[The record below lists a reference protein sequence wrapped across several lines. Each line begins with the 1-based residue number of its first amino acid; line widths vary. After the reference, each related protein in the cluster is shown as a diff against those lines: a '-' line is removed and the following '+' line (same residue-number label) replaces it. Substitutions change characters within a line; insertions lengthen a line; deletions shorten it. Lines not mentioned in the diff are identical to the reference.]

1 MKRIKAVLWVLTGY
15 FFSVLNNVFVK
26 YLNNIPSNEITSF
39 RLLFSL
45 LLLLPIAFNNRKLF
59 YSKCPKLNMLRGF
72 LFFIGITLWGI
83 GVKRSLLAT
92 SSVIGLSEPFFVLLF
107 SIIILKEKVG
117 LHRFFA
123 IFLCFLSILFM
134 IDFSE
139 FNVNSSS
146 FFLLLGTAVVA
157 LYQILN
163 KKCANIDNKI
173 TAMIYYSFFGFL
185 VSLPLLFYN
194 FVVPSFKELIFL
206 MSLGLSA
213 DLLLFSLL
221 KGYALAEASFLS
233 PLKYSEFVYSVI
245 LGYVFF
251 HELPILKSLI
261 VVFIIMLTNTLLFF
275 YEHYKG
281 K

>member
-1 MKRIKAVLWVLTGY
+1 MKRIQAVLWVLTGY

-39 RLLFSL
+39 RFLFSL

-83 GVKRSLLAT
+83 GVKGSLLAT

-117 LHRFFA
+117 LQRFLA

-146 FFLLLGTAVVA
+146 FFLLLGTAFVA

-194 FVVPSFKELIFL
+194 FVVPSFKELMFL

-245 LGYVFF
+245 LGYIFF
-251 HELPILKSLI
+251 QELPTLKSLI
-261 VVFIIMLTNTLLFF
+261 VVFIIMITNILLFF

>member
-1 MKRIKAVLWVLTGY
+1 MKRIQAVLWVLTGY

-39 RLLFSL
+39 RFLFSL
-45 LLLLPIAFNNRKLF
+45 LLLLPIALNNRKLF

-83 GVKRSLLAT
+83 GVKGSLLAT

-117 LHRFFA
+117 LQRFLA

-146 FFLLLGTAVVA
+146 FFLLLGTAFVA

-194 FVVPSFKELIFL
+194 FVVPSFKELMFL

-261 VVFIIMLTNTLLFF
+261 VVFIIMITNILLFF

>member
-1 MKRIKAVLWVLTGY
+1 MKRIQAVLWVLTGY

-26 YLNNIPSNEITSF
+26 YLDNIPSNEITSF

-45 LLLLPIAFNNRKLF
+45 LLLLPIAFNDRKLF

-117 LHRFFA
+117 LQRFFA

>member
-45 LLLLPIAFNNRKLF
+45 LLLLPIAFNDRKLF

-117 LHRFFA
+117 LQRFFA

-185 VSLPLLFYN
+185 ISCPLLFYN
-194 FVVPSFKELIFL
+194 FVVPTFKELLIL
-206 MSLGLSA
+206 ISLGLSA

-221 KGYALAEASFLS
+221 KGYSLAEASFLS

-245 LGYVFF
+245 FGYIFF
-251 HELPILKSLI
+251 NEIPIFKSL
-261 VVFIIMLTNTLLFF
+261 VVMFIIMLTNTLLFI
-275 YEHYKG
+275 YEHLKR